1 MVTVFV
7 FDWSALNSLG
17 IHTTV
22 WALRLFVDWFLE
34 DRVPKRAA
42 AHGELFLIFWANCF
56 HAVRYIF
63 CIHEYLH
70 KLLKKSPSEFYVVL

>member
-7 FDWSALNSLG
+7 FGWSALNSLG

-22 WALRLFVDWFLE
+22 RALRFFVDWFLK

-42 AHGELFLIFWANCF
+42 AQGELFLIFWANCF

-63 CIHEYLH
+63 YIREYLH
-70 KLLKKSPSEFYVVL
+70 KLL

>member
-1 MVTVFV
+1 MTVFV

-22 WALRLFVDWFLE
+22 WALRFFVDWFLK